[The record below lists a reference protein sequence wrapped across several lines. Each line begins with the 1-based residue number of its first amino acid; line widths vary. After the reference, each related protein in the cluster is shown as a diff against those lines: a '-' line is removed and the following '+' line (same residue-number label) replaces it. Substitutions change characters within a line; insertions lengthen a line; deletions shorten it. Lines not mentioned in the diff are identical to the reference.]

1 MVADRLEQNR
11 NAIREDARMSE
22 GVPLSADYIVVGAG
36 SAGCALA
43 ARLSEDPSVRVVL
56 LEAGSKDRNP
66 WLHVPIGY
74 AKTMYHPTLSWNL
87 MTEPEPELEGRQVP
101 WPRGRTLGG
110 SSAINGLLYV
120 RGQHADYDHWR
131 QLGCTGW
138 SFEDVLPYF
147 RRSEDQERGASAL
160 HGAGG
165 PLAVSDIRDR
175 NPLAVSFIDAAEEL
189 GFPRNDDFNGE
200 TQEGAGFYQT
210 TSRKGWRCSSAT
222 AYLRPARNRAN
233 LTVVAD
239 AHSTGLLMEGRRAA
253 GVKFQRHGAHL
264 TIRAE
269 REVILC
275 SGAIASPH
283 LLLLSGIGPAEHLR
297 AVGVP
302 VVHDLPAVGTNLQD
316 HFQARLAYRVNKPV
330 SMNTRT
336 QSLWGQFLMG
346 AEFALRRTGPLTVS
360 AGTAGLFARV
370 LPGSETPDVQYHF
383 LPFSAD
389 KTMEKLHPF
398 PGMTISA
405 CQLRPES
412 RGTITLA
419 SADPRAKALIHANYL
434 STETDRRC
442 MVEGIKL
449 GRRLAKTRAL
459 GQWVEEE
466 LVPGEA
472 AASDEEILTFIRRTG
487 NTIYHPS
494 GTCRMGGDP
503 ASVVDPELRVRG
515 IEGLRVADASIM
527 PTVVSGNTNAPAIMI
542 GEKCADMVKASAK
555 LQLAA

>member
-1 MVADRLEQNR
+1 
-11 NAIREDARMSE
+11 MSDT
-22 GVPLSADYIVVGAG
+22 VPPSADYVVVGAG
-36 SAGCALA
+36 SAGCAVA
-43 ARLSEDPSVRVVL
+43 ARLSEDRSVRVVL
-56 LEAGSKDRNP
+56 LEAGARDRNP

-87 MTEPEPELEGRQVP
+87 ATQPEPELEGRRVP

-120 RGQHADYDHWR
+120 RGQQADYDHWR

-147 RRSEDQERGASAL
+147 RRAEDQERGASAL

-175 NPLAVSFIDAAEEL
+175 NPLALAFVEAAAEL
-189 GFPRNDDFNGE
+189 GLPRNDDFNGE

-210 TSRKGWRCSSAT
+210 TSRNGWRCSAAT
-222 AYLRPARNRAN
+222 AYLKPARGRPN
-233 LTVVAD
+233 LIVVTD
-239 AHSTGLLMEGRRAA
+239 AHATGLRLDGRRVA
-253 GVKFQRHGAHL
+253 GVRFRRHGADL
-264 TIRAE
+264 AIAATQ
-269 REVILC
+269 EVILC
-275 SGAIASPH
+275 GGAIASPH
-283 LLLLSGIGPAEHLR
+283 LLLLSGIGPAEHLQTM
-297 AVGVP
+297 GVP
-302 VVHDLPAVGTNLQD
+302 VAHDLQAVGTNLQD
-316 HFQARLAYRVNKPV
+316 HFQARLQYRVNRPV
-330 SMNTRT
+330 SMNSRT
-336 QSLWGQFLMG
+336 NSLWGRALMG

-360 AGTAGLFARV
+360 AGTSGLFARV

-389 KTMEKLHPF
+389 KTMERLHPF

-412 RGTITLA
+412 RGSITLA
-419 SADPRAKALIHANYL
+419 SRDPHAKALIHANYL
-434 STETDRRC
+434 ATETDRRC

-449 GRRLAKTRAL
+449 GRRLARTRAL
-459 GQWVEEE
+459 GQWIEAEI
-466 LVPGEA
+466 VPGEA
-472 AASDEEILTFIRRTG
+472 AASDDDLLGFIRRTG

-515 IEGLRVADASIM
+515 IEGLRVADAAIM

-542 GEKCADMVKASAK
+542 GEKCADLVKA
-555 LQLAA
+555 AARLRQAA

>member
-1 MVADRLEQNR
+1 
-11 NAIREDARMSE
+11 MSE
-22 GVPLSADYIVVGAG
+22 AVPQSADYVVVGAG
-36 SAGCALA
+36 SAGCAVA

-56 LEAGSKDRNP
+56 IEAGARDRSP

-87 MTEPEPELEGRQVP
+87 VTEPEPELEGRRIA

-120 RGQHADYDHWR
+120 RGQKEDYDHWR

-160 HGAGG
+160 HGTGG
-165 PLAVSDIRDR
+165 PLAVSDLRDR
-175 NPLAVSFIDAAEEL
+175 NPLALAFIEAAAEL
-189 GFPRNDDFNGE
+189 GFPRNPDFNGE
-200 TQEGAGFYQT
+200 QQEGAGFYQVT
-210 TSRKGWRCSSAT
+210 ARGGWRCSSAT
-222 AYLRPARNRAN
+222 AYLKPARQRPN
-233 LTVVAD
+233 LTVVTE
-239 AHSTGLLMEGRRAA
+239 AHAAGLLMEGRRAA
-253 GVKFQRHGAHL
+253 GVRLTRGGTPF

-269 REVILC
+269 REVIL
-275 SGAIASPH
+275 SAGAIASPH
-283 LLLLSGIGPAEHLR
+283 LLLLSGIGPAEHLH

-302 VVHDLPAVGTNLQD
+302 VVHDLPAVGRNLQD
-316 HFQARLAYRVNKPV
+316 HFQARLAIRVKGPG
-330 SMNTRT
+330 SLNTRVA
-336 QSLWGQFLMG
+336 SLWGKALMG
-346 AEFALRRTGPLTVS
+346 AEFALRRSGPLTVS

-370 LPGSETPDVQYHF
+370 LPGSASPDVQYHF
-383 LPFSAD
+383 LPFSTA
-389 KTMEKLHPF
+389 KTMLELHDF

-419 SADPRAKALIHANYL
+419 GPDPMQKALIHANYL
-434 STETDRRC
+434 SAETDRRC

-449 GRRLAKTRAL
+449 ARRLAATRAFAPF
-459 GQWVEEE
+459 VEEE
-466 LVPGEA
+466 VVPGAA
-472 AASDEEILTFIRRTG
+472 AASDEDVLDFIRRTG
-487 NTIYHPS
+487 TTIYHPS

-515 IEGLRVADASIM
+515 IEGLRVADAAIM
-527 PTVVSGNTNAPAIMI
+527 PTVVSGNTNAPSIMI
-542 GEKCADMVKASAK
+542 GEKCADLVKAAARRK
-555 LQLAA
+555 LAA

>member
-1 MVADRLEQNR
+1 
-11 NAIREDARMSE
+11 MSDNLP
-22 GVPLSADYIVVGAG
+22 VSADYVVVGAG
-36 SAGCALA
+36 SAGCAVA

-56 LEAGSKDRNP
+56 LEAGSRDWNP

-87 MTEPEPELEGRQVP
+87 MTEPEPELEGRRVP
-101 WPRGRTLGG
+101 WPRGRVLGG

-120 RGQHADYDHWR
+120 RGQQEDYDHWR

-147 RRSEDQERGASAL
+147 RRAEDQERGGSRL
-160 HGAGG
+160 HGTGG
-165 PLAVSDIRDR
+165 PLAVSDLRDR
-175 NPLAVSFIDAAEEL
+175 NPLAQSFVDAAVEL
-189 GFPRNDDFNGE
+189 GFPRNEDFNGE

-210 TSRKGWRCSSAT
+210 TSRKGWRVSAAK
-222 AYLRPARNRAN
+222 AYLKPARNRPN
-233 LTVVAD
+233 LIIVAD
-239 AHSTGLLMEGRRAA
+239 AHSTGLVLEGRRAA
-253 GVKFQRHGAHL
+253 GVRFRRHGAML
-264 TIRAE
+264 AVRAE

-275 SGAIASPH
+275 GGAIASPH
-283 LLLLSGIGPAEHLR
+283 LLLLSGIGPAGHLQEM
-297 AVGVP
+297 GIE

-316 HFQARLAYRVNKPV
+316 HFQARLAFRINKPV

-336 QSLWGQFLMG
+336 RSLWGQFLMG
-346 AEFALRRTGPLTVS
+346 AEFAIRRTGPLTVS

-370 LPGSETPDVQYHF
+370 LPGSATPDVQYHF
-383 LPFSAD
+383 LPFSA
-389 KTMEKLHPF
+389 EKSMQQLHPF

-412 RGTITLA
+412 RGSITLA
-419 SADPRAKALIHANYL
+419 SADPMAKARIQANYL
-434 STETDRRC
+434 ATETDRRC

-449 GRRLAKTRAL
+449 GRRLAQTRAL

-466 LVPGEA
+466 IVPGAET
-472 AASDEEILTFIRRTG
+472 ASDDEILAFIRRTG
-487 NTIYHPS
+487 ITIYHPS
-494 GTCRMGGDP
+494 GTCRMGGDA

-515 IEGLRVADASIM
+515 IEGLRVADASVM

-542 GEKCADMVKASAK
+542 GEKCADLVKAAARVR
-555 LQLAA
+555 LAA